1 MSKVIS
7 ASILNFYYTANQ
19 NEKKHEIFL
28 QPSLLLFFFFYIA
41 GNRVMKDYGKRRRE
55 NKTKTQEHGERKAY
69 LAY

>member
-1 MSKVIS
+1 MSKIIS
-7 ASILNFYYTANQ
+7 TSILNFYYTANQ

-28 QPSLLLFFFFYIA
+28 QPSLLLIFFYIA

-55 NKTKTQEHGERKAY
+55 NKTKPQEHGERKAC